1 MTIEHRASLM
11 MASLDIAALDLRDV
25 LRCKQL
31 MAIFGDVQGKE
42 CSQHYPYKCT
52 GNLLAFFN
60 WMRADDKLKLV
71 MDILDGYK
79 I

>member
-1 MTIEHRASLM
+1 MTIEHRASLV
-11 MASLDIAALDLRDV
+11 MASLDIAALYQRDV

-31 MAIFGDVQGKE
+31 MDIFGDVQGKE
-42 CSQHYPYKCT
+42 YYQHYTYNCK